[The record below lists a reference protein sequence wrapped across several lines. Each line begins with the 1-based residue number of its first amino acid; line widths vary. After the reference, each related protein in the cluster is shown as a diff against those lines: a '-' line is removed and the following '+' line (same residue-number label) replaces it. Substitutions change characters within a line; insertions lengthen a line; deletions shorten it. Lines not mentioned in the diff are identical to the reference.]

1 MPRALRLA
9 PVALLAFWIA
19 APVSSAA
26 VTAVQDTSA
35 LRTVRDLLGATQ
47 AVTVFDHVTASAAGD
62 VITLSGRVTSRSKRE
77 QLETEVSTVPG
88 VRQIVNRI
96 QVLSASPADD
106 ALRRKIARAIYGH
119 PSFRQ
124 YAAMTHPPIRIL
136 VERGRV
142 TLAGE
147 VKTSVEKLVA
157 HSIAEAEA
165 KRPVGDELTVR

>member
-1 MPRALRLA
+1 MPRVLRLA
-9 PVALLAFWIA
+9 PAALLAVWIA
-19 APVSSAA
+19 APVSAAA
-26 VTAVQDTSA
+26 VPAAQETSA
-35 LRTVRDLLGATQ
+35 LRTVRGLLGVTQ
-47 AVTVFDHVTASAAGD
+47 AVTVFDHVTASAEGD

-96 QVLSASPADD
+96 QVLSASAADD
-106 ALRRKIARAIYGH
+106 VLRRKIARAIYGH

-147 VKTSVEKLVA
+147 VNTSVEKLVA
-157 HSIAEAEA
+157 HSIAEGEA
-165 KRPVGDELTVR
+165 KSRVVDELTVR